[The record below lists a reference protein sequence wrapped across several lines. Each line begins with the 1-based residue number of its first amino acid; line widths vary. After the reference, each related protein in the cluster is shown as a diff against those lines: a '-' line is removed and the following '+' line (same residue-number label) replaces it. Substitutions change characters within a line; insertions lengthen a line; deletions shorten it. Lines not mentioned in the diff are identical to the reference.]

1 VMVAL
6 APFCGW
12 RYNPLKIS
20 KLDEVVSPPYD
31 VIDNELQKE
40 LHRRHPWN
48 VIRLELG
55 EDCPWDNE
63 EENRY
68 TRARRYLDDWR
79 SQGVLV
85 RDEKPALYVY
95 HHRFKGINGEEL
107 LRKGFMALVKLEPLD
122 QGTIFPHEET
132 FPTPKQDRLE
142 LLRACRAQFNPIF
155 SVFPDPKGDF
165 AQLLHVED
173 RPPEMRVL
181 DEKGVEH
188 SVWAIAE
195 PELVGRAVSLL
206 AKRPAIIADGHHR
219 YETSLQYQQEQK
231 AQWDQADPSNWTLMY
246 LTPMEDPGLVIFPTH
261 KLVRGLE
268 NLDLGVFMESL
279 AHDFHM
285 EEIPFREEEPLWARK
300 ELTRRLHNYRFS
312 RHCALGLVVPGAQS
326 YWVLRFKD
334 TGSSSPHLA
343 HLPECLRSLDV
354 TVLHE
359 VILKGRLGIDV
370 GDRGHSHLLFSHD
383 LQEALQLAEKEKAQ
397 LLFLM
402 NPVPVAAFKEIATS
416 GYKMPQKA
424 TYFYPKLLSG
434 LVIRTMEEGDRVV
447 WPGP

>member
-1 VMVAL
+1 MVAL
-6 APFCGW
+6 APFRGW
-12 RYNPLKIS
+12 RYNPLKINS
-20 KLDEVVSPPYD
+20 LHEVVSPPYD
-31 VIDNELQKE
+31 IIDSELRKE

-55 EDCPWDNE
+55 EEYSGDSE
-63 EENRY
+63 EDNRY
-68 TRARRYLDDWR
+68 TRARRYLDEWR

-107 LRKGFMALVKLEPLD
+107 LRKGFMALVKLEPLE

-142 LLRACRAQFNPIF
+142 LLRACKAQFNPIF
-155 SVFPDPKGDF
+155 SVFPDPNGDF
-165 AQLLHVED
+165 AQFLHVGD

-188 SVWAIAE
+188 SVWSIAE
-195 PELVGRAVSLL
+195 PELVQRAASLL
-206 AKRPAIIADGHHR
+206 APRPLIIADGHHR
-219 YETSLQYQQEQK
+219 YETSLLYQEEQK
-231 AQWDQADPSNWTLMY
+231 GQRDQADPSNWTLMY

-261 KLVRGLE
+261 KLVKGLE
-268 NLDLGVFMESL
+268 NLDLAAFMESL

-285 EEIPFREEEPLWARK
+285 EEIPFRNEDPLWARR
-300 ELTRRLHNYRFS
+300 ELARRLQNYRLS
-312 RHCALGLVVPGAQS
+312 HHCALGLVVPRTNT
-326 YWVLRFKD
+326 YRVLRFKD
-334 TGSSSPHLA
+334 AGSSSPHLA

-354 TVLHE
+354 AVLHE

-370 GDRGHSHLLFSHD
+370 ADRGHSHLIFSHD
-383 LQEALQLAEKEKAQ
+383 IQEALQLADKERAQ

-402 NPVPVAAFKEIATS
+402 NPIPVGAFKKIATS
-416 GYKMPQKA
+416 GCKMPQKA

-434 LVIRTMEEGDRVV
+434 LVIRTMEEDDRVL
-447 WPGP
+447 WPGS